1 MGATH
6 SNNNQD
12 TLDWDK
18 INTDSFSSNLPSL
31 QTMNKDTKQLIEK
44 LDLEDN
50 INYDETESENSNIF
64 AWLKDGDN
72 KNLENISDLINS
84 STNKKNSLIIDNIVD
99 SGTSPFISS
108 EDYENLANEK
118 TSESDNI
125 PSFRYGQQG
134 GGVNETSSTSIG
146 SVTKLSRRE
155 TIDSDDSNLSY
166 LSSSAHTEGGDGNIQ
181 NTREVI
187 SDSEI
192 IYESESEPDTDLLES
207 NDDDSESNVNVN
219 VNDDDSEYESDS
231 DSNSDSDSKSK
242 SKSEIDETSI
252 SPMNNQI
259 ISESEI
265 NTSDINMISSD

>member
-12 TLDWDK
+12 ALDWDK

-31 QTMNKDTKQLIEK
+31 QVMNKETKQLIEK

-64 AWLKDGDN
+64 AWLKDNNN
-72 KNLENISDLINS
+72 KNLENISELINS
-84 STNKKNSLIIDNIVD
+84 STNKQNKLSSENIVD

-125 PSFRYGQQG
+125 HSFRYGQEG
-134 GGVNETSSTSIG
+134 GGINDTSSTSIG

-166 LSSSAHTEGGDGNIQ
+166 LSSSAHTEGDNNIE
-181 NTREVI
+181 NTSEV
-187 SDSEI
+187 DSEI
-192 IYESESEPDTDLLES
+192 NYESSSENDLLES
-207 NDDDSESNVNVN
+207 NI
-219 VNDDDSEYESDS
+219 NDNDEEEQGEDS
-231 DSNSDSDSKSK
+231 DSDSDSKDESESESE
-242 SKSEIDETSI
+242 SKSEIEETTI
-252 SPMNNQI
+252 SPINNQI
-259 ISESEI
+259 ISSEI
-265 NTSDINMISSD
+265 NTTDINMISSD